1 MTTQESQNH
10 LGWRGSV
17 EIIQSAF
24 PQTPAQAQSPRAGC
38 PGPCPDGFLVSPR
51 METPQL
57 LWATCPKCLMT
68 LVVTKGFLRCSHE
81 SSCVIICIH
90 CLFSC
95 PQVLLRNV
103 SFIPSI
109 QVWNYMITEG
119 V

>member
-51 METPQL
+51 METP
-57 LWATCPKCLMT
+57 
-68 LVVTKGFLRCSHE
+68 
-81 SSCVIICIH
+81 
-90 CLFSC
+90 
-95 PQVLLRNV
+95 
-103 SFIPSI
+103 
-109 QVWNYMITEG
+109 
-119 V
+119 